1 MKGFIM
7 NIKEFVVLLG
17 LPRSG
22 TTMTTA
28 MFDVHPDI
36 AAWFEPWNARKKQF
50 PEPFKSIDDYINQ
63 YKNLPKKR
71 LENKK
76 ILMFKETS
84 THIEAIDWSEK
95 SIENIKKF
103 NPDVN
108 IKIIWL
114 IRDINHVYLSR
125 VHTARKHWGHPEM
138 KIDTDSFKKYIDF
151 AYKGFKEIEKVV
163 NKYNSCLLSY
173 EKLVTNPRD
182 TMQKV
187 MEFLGLELHP
197 NQLEYYK
204 HFKVHKSAGDPEV
217 SSSPKPIDP
226 KKIEARDKEWSEYKD
241 MFLNALDDNQRQ
253 KYNYMQKI
261 VVDIR
266 NLGFK
271 KY

>member
-1 MKGFIM
+1 MKVEKFL
-7 NIKEFVVLLG
+7 VLLG

-22 TTMTTA
+22 TTMATA

-36 AAWFEPWNARKKQF
+36 AAWFEPWHARQKQVPQPYQSVEDF
-50 PEPFKSIDDYINQ
+50 VKQ
-63 YKNLPKKR
+63 YKEQFNTELSDKKNLM
-71 LENKK
+71 L
-76 ILMFKETS
+76 KETS
-84 THIEAIDWSEK
+84 THIEAINWSEE
-95 SIENIKKF
+95 SIENIKKS
-103 NPDVN
+103 NPDIDV
-108 IKIIWL
+108 KVIWL
-114 IRDINHVYLSR
+114 IRDINHAYLSR
-125 VHTARKHWGHPEM
+125 VHTARKHWGHPDM
-138 KIDTDSFKKYIDF
+138 KIDTDSFKEFVNF
-151 AYKGFKEIEKVV
+151 AYKGFKEIENVV
-163 NKYNSCLLSY
+163 GKYNSCMLSY
-173 EKLVTNPRD
+173 EKLVTNPKE

-204 HFKVHKSAGDPEV
+204 HFKIHKSAGDPEV

-241 MFLNALDDNQRQ
+241 VFLNALDDNQRQ

-261 VVDIR
+261 VVDVR